1 MTASASGQ
9 RHPCKVL
16 TVAETFFHDH
26 RNGLAR
32 VAWDVCCGLA
42 RRGHEVTLVAPAP
55 VTAMESQVVDG
66 VRVVRFPQPQVSGFN
81 PWNPCRRIDAY
92 ARALEELAALSWD
105 AVHCHGVYGATAA
118 ARVVRRR
125 GRLVV
130 TAHSPVVDEQRWNWL
145 HGRPWERLKLLGLPI
160 LRRIEAEALGAAD
173 VCTSLSA
180 FTRDR
185 ICELYP
191 LLADKQWFVIPH
203 WVGLAWRRSLTVR
216 EARLRLGWNPDE
228 RVVLAVRQLRARYGL
243 DTAIK
248 AMAVI
253 AKQEMSRLRIV
264 GQGESRADLERL
276 VTRLNLHGC
285 VSFEGGLP
293 DADLKLCYQAADVC
307 VVPSRALECFGIP
320 AIEALGFGVPVV
332 ATAVGGLREILG
344 PLTPRLVVPPDDPA
358 ALAVAVLSTLRGT
371 AQIPPVNVRL
381 QYVEERFSE
390 ETLVPL
396 YEQAVDPCGGL
407 RASAFRVG
415 DSRTPLNSER

>member
-9 RHPCKVL
+9 RRPLKVL

-55 VTAMESQVVDG
+55 VSAIEDQVTDG
-66 VRVVRFPQPQVSGFN
+66 VRVVRFPQPQISGFN
-81 PWNPCRRIDAY
+81 PWNPSRRIDAY
-92 ARALEELAALSWD
+92 AHGLEEFGALSWD
-105 AVHCHGVYGATAA
+105 AVHCHGIYGATAA

-125 GRLVV
+125 GRLIV
-130 TAHSPVVDEQRWNWL
+130 TAHSPVLDEQRWNWL
-145 HGRPWERLKLLGLPI
+145 HGPSRDRIKLLGLPM

-191 LLADKQWFVIPH
+191 LLAHKRWCVIPH
-203 WVGLAWRRSLTVR
+203 WVGMTWRRSLTVR
-216 EARLRLGWNPDE
+216 EARERLGWNPDE
-228 RVVLAVRQLRARYGL
+228 KVVLAVRQLRSRYGL

-253 AKQEMSRLRIV
+253 AKQEKSRLRIV
-264 GQGESRADLERL
+264 GQGELRADLERL

-293 DADLKLCYQAADVC
+293 DADLRLCYQAADVC
-307 VVPSRALECFGIP
+307 VVPSRALECFGVP
-320 AIEALGFGVPVV
+320 VIESLGFGVPVV

-344 PLTPRLVVPPDDPA
+344 QLTPQLVVPPDDAA
-358 ALAVAVLSTLRGT
+358 ALAKTVLSILRGT
-371 AQIPPVNVRL
+371 AQVPPGNVML
-381 QYVEERFSE
+381 EYVQERFSE
-390 ETLVPL
+390 ESLVRM
-396 YEQAVDPCGGL
+396 YEQALDPCGGPH
-407 RASAFRVG
+407 ASATAARH
-415 DSRTPLNSER
+415 